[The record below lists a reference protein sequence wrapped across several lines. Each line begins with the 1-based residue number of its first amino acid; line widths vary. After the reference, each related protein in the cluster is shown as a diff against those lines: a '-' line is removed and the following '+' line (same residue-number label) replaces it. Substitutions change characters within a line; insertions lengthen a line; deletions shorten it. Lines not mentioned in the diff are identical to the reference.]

1 MASDA
6 IPCTEKQAQKAVV
19 DLFRLY
25 GWSVDV
31 MQEDV
36 RVGSRGIPDLLCT
49 SPHGLQVWLEMK
61 KPASKLNPRG
71 RVRKAQKARLIE
83 WRRRG
88 VACCVAD
95 GVGDDLETVARL
107 RGEDMRASL
116 RVYCDLLM
124 RSFSWWP
131 AR

>member
-1 MASDA
+1 MPDA
-6 IPCTEKQAQKAVV
+6 IPCTEKQAQKAVRE
-19 DLFRLY
+19 LFELY
-25 GWSVDV
+25 KWEVV
-31 MQEDV
+31 KLEED
-36 RVGSRGIPDLLCT
+36 RFAGEQGIPDLLCT
-49 SPHGLQVWLEMK
+49 SPQGLQLWVECK
-61 KPASKLNPRG
+61 RPASKLNPQG

-83 WRRRG
+83 WRMRG
-88 VACCVAD
+88 VPCCLAD

-124 RSFSWWP
+124 RGYDWWP